1 MRGLLLEQVT
11 RQVEGK
17 TLLDQLDLQVAEG
30 ECVALL
36 GPSGCGK
43 TTTLRVVAGLDPLST
58 GRIVLDGH
66 DISQI
71 EPGLRRVGMVFQSYA
86 LYPHLTVAENL
97 TLGLRIRGVPS
108 SEREERLAQILALLQ
123 LEDLRLRRPSQLSG
137 GQRQRVALGRAL
149 LRQPR
154 LMLLDEPMSN
164 LDAQLREEL
173 RPELRR
179 LLIRAGHPVLYV
191 THDQQEAVG
200 LADRIA
206 VLDHGR
212 LQQVGDPRELH
223 RNPAN
228 RFVASFIGRPAINLF
243 PAQGGRQL
251 AVRPEHLHSVEM
263 DGIPVQLLRA
273 EWSGSQ
279 QVLWLESRGAGLL
292 RMFWPA
298 ALSAPSELRVGWHP
312 EDALAFDEHTGAR
325 LQRCEPGWSRD
336 LIRSMQK

>member
-137 GQRQRVALGRAL
+137 GHA
-149 LRQPR
+149 P
-154 LMLLDEPMSN
+154 PTPP
-164 LDAQLREEL
+164 DA
-173 RPELRR
+173 
-179 LLIRAGHPVLYV
+179 
-191 THDQQEAVG
+191 
-200 LADRIA
+200 
-206 VLDHGR
+206 
-212 LQQVGDPRELH
+212 
-223 RNPAN
+223 
-228 RFVASFIGRPAINLF
+228 
-243 PAQGGRQL
+243 
-251 AVRPEHLHSVEM
+251 
-263 DGIPVQLLRA
+263 
-273 EWSGSQ
+273 
-279 QVLWLESRGAGLL
+279 
-292 RMFWPA
+292 
-298 ALSAPSELRVGWHP
+298 
-312 EDALAFDEHTGAR
+312 
-325 LQRCEPGWSRD
+325 PG
-336 LIRSMQK
+336 

>member
-1 MRGLLLEQVT
+1 MRGLLLEHIS
-11 RQVEGK
+11 REVEGRK
-17 TLLDQLDLQVAEG
+17 LLDHLHLQVAAG

-43 TTTLRVVAGLDPLST
+43 TTTLRVVAGLDPLAA
-58 GRIVLDGH
+58 GQIVLDGH
-66 DISQI
+66 DISHLD
-71 EPGLRRVGMVFQSYA
+71 PGQRRVGMVFQSYA
-86 LYPHLTVAENL
+86 LYPHLNVAENL

-108 SEREERLAQILALLQ
+108 SEREERLAQILTLLQ
-123 LEDLRLRRPSQLSG
+123 LEELRLRRPAQLSG

-179 LLIRAGHPVLYV
+179 LLTSGGHPVLYV

-200 LADRIA
+200 MADRIA
-206 VLDHGR
+206 VLDQGR

-223 RNPAN
+223 LNPAN

-243 PAQGGRQL
+243 PPLGGRQL
-251 AVRPEHLHSVEM
+251 AVRPEHLRFVKQHGFSTRV
-263 DGIPVQLLRA
+263 LRA
-273 EWSGSQ
+273 EWNGSQ
-279 QVLWLESRGAGLL
+279 QVLWLDSPAGLL
-292 RMFWPA
+292 RMLWPA
-298 ALSAPSELRVGWHP
+298 ARTPPAHLLVGWNP
-312 EDALAFDEHTGAR
+312 EDALAFDERTGQR
-325 LQRCEPGWSRD
+325 LHSCEPAWSHD
-336 LIRSMQK
+336 LIRSLEP

>member
-1 MRGLLLEQVT
+1 MRGLRLEQVS
-11 RQVEGK
+11 RQVEGR
-17 TLLDQLDLQVAEG
+17 TLLNQLDLQVAEG
-30 ECVALL
+30 ECLALL

-43 TTTLRVVAGLDPLST
+43 TTTLRVVAGLDPLSS

-71 EPGLRRVGMVFQSYA
+71 DPGQRRVGMVFQSYA

-108 SEREERLAQILALLQ
+108 NEREERLAQILALLQ

-179 LLIRAGHPVLYV
+179 LLVSGGHPVLYV

-206 VLDHGR
+206 VLDQGR
-212 LQQVGDPRELH
+212 LQQVGTPRELH
-223 RNPAN
+223 GNPAN

-243 PAQGGRQL
+243 PPQGGHQV
-251 AVRPEHLHSVEM
+251 AVRAEHLVRLEN
-263 DGIPVQLLRA
+263 DGFPTQLLRA

-279 QVLWLESRGAGLL
+279 QLLWLESAAGLL
-292 RMFWPA
+292 RMLWPTGTTP
-298 ALSAPSELRVGWHP
+298 PSELRVGWNP
-312 EDALAFDEHTGAR
+312 DDALAFDERSGAR
-325 LQRCEPGWSRD
+325 LPCCESAWSRD
-336 LIRSMQK
+336 LIRSLKQ

>member
-1 MRGLLLEQVT
+1 MRGLLLDHVS
-11 RQVEGK
+11 RQAEGR

-43 TTTLRVVAGLDPLST
+43 TTTLRVVAGLDALSA

-66 DISQI
+66 DISQMD
-71 EPGLRRVGMVFQSYA
+71 PGQRRVGMVFQSYA

-97 TLGLRIRGVPS
+97 TLGLRIRGVS
-108 SEREERLAQILALLQ
+108 STEREDRLTKILALLH

-179 LLIRAGHPVLYV
+179 LLSSGGYPVLYV

-206 VLDHGR
+206 VLDQGR

-223 RNPAN
+223 GNPAN

-243 PAQGGRQL
+243 PPQGGRQL
-251 AVRPEHLHSVEM
+251 AVRPEHLHSVET
-263 DGIPVQLLRA
+263 DGFPAQLLRA

-279 QVLWLESRGAGLL
+279 QVLWLESAAGLL
-292 RMFWPA
+292 RMLWPA
-298 ALSAPSELRVGWHP
+298 TPNPPSLLRVQWHP
-312 EDALAFDEHTGAR
+312 DDALAFDERTGER
-325 LQRCEPGWSRD
+325 LPQTEPAWSRD
-336 LIRSMQK
+336 LIRSLQQ